1 MPVLEAG
8 DRMTREEFHRIYEM
22 SPRLKHVELIEGV
35 VYMPSPTRVRR
46 HGEAQGLVVAWL
58 GVYVARHPGVRFSG
72 PASILLDRDNEPE
85 PDAVMFRVPG
95 GGARVNDDDYLEGAP
110 ELVVEIA
117 ASSRSID
124 LGDKLRAYRRN
135 GVQEYL
141 VWVTGESRLLWFSLQ
156 DGDYVELPSDNR
168 GVIES
173 RVFPGLR
180 LDVPALLRFDIAAVL
195 AEQARG
201 SDPQPSGDSQ

>member
-1 MPVLEAG
+1 VPVLEAG

-22 SPRLKHVELIEGV
+22 SPRLKHVELVEGV
-35 VYMPSPTRVRR
+35 VYVPSPIRVER
-46 HGEAQGLVVAWL
+46 HGEAQMAVLGWL
-58 GVYVARHPGVRFSG
+58 AAYVARHPEVGASG
-72 PASILLDRDNEPE
+72 PATVLLDRDNEPE
-85 PDAVMFRVPG
+85 PDAVMWRRSG
-95 GGARVNDDDYLEGAP
+95 GAARVNDDDYLEGAP

-135 GVQEYL
+135 GVQEYI
-141 VWVTGESRLLWFSLQ
+141 VWVTGESRLLWFALQ
-156 DGDYVELPSDNR
+156 DGDYVELPSDDR

-180 LDVPALLRFDIAAVL
+180 LDVPAILRFDVAAVL
-195 AEQARG
+195 AEQTRG
-201 SDPQPSGDSQ
+201 SGPQPPAVSQ